1 MCCGRGR
8 TLRHVFRSVGW
19 LQFEG
24 SNWDLGGR
32 PDLRLKQSADVLTV
46 VGLHGGECDPKVLL
60 WEQSVQT
67 GHWFTLG
74 KGTSS
79 FLQALSTLA
88 LLLL

>member
-1 MCCGRGR
+1 M
-8 TLRHVFRSVGW
+8 FRSVGW

-32 PDLRLKQSADVLTV
+32 PDLRLKWSADVLTV

-67 GHWFTLG
+67 GHWFTPG
-74 KGTSS
+74 KGTSC
-79 FLQALSTLA
+79 FLQALCTLA